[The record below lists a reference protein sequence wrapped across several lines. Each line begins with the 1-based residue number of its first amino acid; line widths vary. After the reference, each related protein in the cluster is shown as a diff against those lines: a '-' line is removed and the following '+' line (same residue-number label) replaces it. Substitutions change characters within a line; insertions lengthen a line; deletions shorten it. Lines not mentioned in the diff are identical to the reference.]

1 MTSESEA
8 PLQFSALPHGG
19 ATNRAIMRYKPQL
32 VCVSLSYI
40 TFKTVSLSF
49 IETGTRNE
57 CKHGAVLLILFQVST
72 YAGGEAP
79 APSEDIRRTNNSLC
93 YGCNVFHGQKYVDVG
108 CTNPEVITCTHSH
121 KGFKHRFC
129 IKTESTALGMVL
141 TSGCA
146 TSRHCQQQELPG
158 VSIHCCDSDLCN
170 SALHCHS
177 LQRTLLLLLVLAHM
191 CF

>member
-1 MTSESEA
+1 MVMENPLLATA
-8 PLQFSALPHGG
+8 PGAQLFRLWRTRVGDVGLALLKKDLEIDIQSYGEPSNPRERG
-19 ATNRAIMRYKPQL
+19 IPQL
-32 VCVSLSYI
+32 PFDGL
-40 TFKTVSLSF
+40 
-49 IETGTRNE
+49 
-57 CKHGAVLLILFQVST
+57 Q
-72 YAGGEAP
+72 
-79 APSEDIRRTNNSLC
+79 C

-129 IKTESTALGMVL
+129 IKTESTALGIVL

-170 SALHCHS
+170 SATRRPAHS
-177 LQRTLLLLLVLAHM
+177 LQRALLLLILARM
-191 CF
+191 CL